1 MGTQDI
7 QIGYSSPMWGKNYKP
22 WKNPVV
28 KKWDIVSALSKTKY
42 TTYLLE
48 GTYMGASCMENA
60 THLAAKRQHIA
71 APNL

>member
-1 MGTQDI
+1 
-7 QIGYSSPMWGKNYKP
+7 
-22 WKNPVV
+22 VV